1 MEDKIIKEF
10 DNLYDDQSLKEHGK
24 KIRTEIINGL
34 EDLQK
39 RNDDFSLRIIYEES
53 QLLFSLMRVSKSF
66 NKDNSDEKVE
76 RLTKLIENYNCFS
89 NICQQIYLVGD
100 EVKCFKSLINRE

>member
-1 MEDKIIKEF
+1 MEDKFIKEIENF
-10 DNLYDDQSLKEHGK
+10 CDIQLLKDYGN

-89 NICQQIYLVGD
+89 NICQQIYLIGG

>member
-10 DNLYDDQSLKEHGK
+10 DNLYVDQSLKEYGK

-39 RNDDFSLRIIYEES
+39 RNDDFSLKIIYEES
-53 QLLFSLMRVSKSF
+53 QLLFNLMRVLKSF
-66 NKDNSDEKVE
+66 NEDNSDEKVK
-76 RLTKLIENYNCFS
+76 RLTKLIETYKCFS
-89 NICQQIYLVGD
+89 SICHQIYFIRD
-100 EVKCFKSLINRE
+100 EVNPLKSLINRE

>member
-1 MEDKIIKEF
+1 MEDKIVKEF
-10 DNLYDDQSLKEHGK
+10 DNFCDIQLLKDYGN

-39 RNDDFSLRIIYEES
+39 RNDDFSQRIIYEES
-53 QLLFSLMRVSKSF
+53 KLLFGLMRVFKSF

-76 RLTKLIENYNCFS
+76 RLTKLIEIHNCFGS
-89 NICQQIYLVGD
+89 ICHQIYFNRD
-100 EVKCFKSLINRE
+100 EVKRFKSLINRE

>member
-1 MEDKIIKEF
+1 MEDKFIKEF
-10 DNLYDDQSLKEHGK
+10 DNLYDDQTLKEYGK

-39 RNDDFSLRIIYEES
+39 RNDDFSLKVIHEES
-53 QLLFSLMRVSKSF
+53 ELLFSLMRVFKSF

-76 RLTKLIENYNCFS
+76 RLTKLIETYKCFS
-89 NICQQIYLVGD
+89 NICHHIYFIRD
-100 EVKCFKSLINRE
+100 DFKRFKSLINRE

>member
-10 DNLYDDQSLKEHGK
+10 DNLYDDQSLKEYGK

-39 RNDDFSLRIIYEES
+39 INDDFSLRIIYEES
-53 QLLFSLMRVSKSF
+53 QLLFSLMRVLKSF

-76 RLTKLIENYNCFS
+76 RLTKLFEIYTCFS
-89 NICQQIYLVGD
+89 SICNQIYFIRN
-100 EVKCFKSLINRE
+100 EVKRFKSLINRE

>member
-10 DNLYDDQSLKEHGK
+10 DNLYDDQSLKEYGK

-53 QLLFSLMRVSKSF
+53 ELLFSLMRVLKSF

-76 RLTKLIENYNCFS
+76 RLTKLFEIYTCFS
-89 NICQQIYLVGD
+89 SICNQIYFTKN
-100 EVKCFKSLINRE
+100 EVKRFKFLINRE

>member
-10 DNLYDDQSLKEHGK
+10 DNLYDDQSLKEYGK

-39 RNDDFSLRIIYEES
+39 INDDFSLRIIYEES
-53 QLLFSLMRVSKSF
+53 QLLFSLMRVLKSF

-76 RLTKLIENYNCFS
+76 RLTKLFEIYTCFS
-89 NICQQIYLVGD
+89 GICNQIYFTKN
-100 EVKCFKSLINRE
+100 EVKRFKCLINRE

>member
-10 DNLYDDQSLKEHGK
+10 DNLYDDQLLKEYGK

-53 QLLFSLMRVSKSF
+53 QLLFDITNALKSF

-76 RLTKLIENYNCFS
+76 RLTKLIEIYNCFS
-89 NICQQIYLVGD
+89 SICHYIYFTRD
-100 EVKCFKSLINRE
+100 DVKRFKSLINRE

>member
-10 DNLYDDQSLKEHGK
+10 DNLYDDQSLKEYGK

-39 RNDDFSLRIIYEES
+39 INDFSLRIIYEES
-53 QLLFSLMRVSKSF
+53 QLLFRLTRVLKSF

-76 RLTKLIENYNCFS
+76 RLTKLFEIYTCFS
-89 NICQQIYLVGD
+89 SICNQIYFTRN
-100 EVKCFKSLINRE
+100 EVKRFKSLINRE

>member
-10 DNLYDDQSLKEHGK
+10 DNLYDDQSLKEYGK

-53 QLLFSLMRVSKSF
+53 QLLFSLMRVLKSF

-76 RLTKLIENYNCFS
+76 RLTKLIETYNCFS
-89 NICQQIYLVGD
+89 NICQQIYLIRD

>member
-10 DNLYDDQSLKEHGK
+10 DNLYDDQSLKEYGK

-39 RNDDFSLRIIYEES
+39 RNDNFSLKIIHEES
-53 QLLFSLMRVSKSF
+53 NLLFNLMNVLKSF
-66 NKDNSDEKVE
+66 NKNNSDEKVK
-76 RLTKLIENYNCFS
+76 RLTKLIETYNCFRNMS
-89 NICQQIYLVGD
+89 PNLFHQ
-100 EVKCFKSLINRE
+100 R